1 MNWIGTNQNICILS
15 FLTIFIQLY
24 TQCRM
29 EGKKLGVGMERNLP
43 DFFPFC
49 PTCHKN
55 FPYKLGV
62 GGGGG
67 EDEKK
72 NSIIYNLL

>member
-24 TQCRM
+24 TQCCM
-29 EGKKLGVGMERNLP
+29 EGQTFSIQTGG
-43 DFFPFC
+43 
-49 PTCHKN
+49 
-55 FPYKLGV
+55 

-67 EDEKK
+67 EELGMYY
-72 NSIIYNLL
+72 I